1 MIDAKPISSP
11 MASSCKLSKHG
22 SESMQDASFYRS
34 TVGAL
39 QYVTVTH
46 SELSY
51 SVNKVYQFM
60 SSPLESHWTAVKRIL
75 MYLKGHLYHGL
86 VLHLAPLY
94 QSFSIGAFCDADWVA
109 DPDDRRSTSGAA
121 IYVGPNLV
129 ACWSRKQTVVSR
141 SSTEA
146 EYRSL
151 PAATADILWIQTLLS
166 ELAVLHLT
174 PMVLCDNSIAVQM
187 AHNLVLHAKA
197 KHMELD
203 LFCQRKGP
211 FQEADCSTHSW
222 P

>member
-1 MIDAKPISSP
+1 M
-11 MASSCKLSKHG
+11 
-22 SESMQDASFYRS
+22 
-34 TVGAL
+34 
-39 QYVTVTH
+39 
-46 SELSY
+46 
-51 SVNKVYQFM
+51 
-60 SSPLESHWTAVKRIL
+60 
-75 MYLKGHLYHGL
+75 
-86 VLHLAPLY
+86 
-94 QSFSIGAFCDADWVA
+94 A

-211 FQEADCSTHSW
+211 FQEADWSTHSW